1 LVHQRDFFKKTIDK
15 SLTWGLQM
23 KKIFK
28 VFVLLVLGFVLV
40 SCNNKEVAIEKV
52 INFDSNGGSQVFAII
67 HSSDLVGTLP
77 ENPSKDG
84 YTFAGWFLDDETFQD
99 PLDLSS
105 FDLSVLTGDIVV
117 YAKWNI
123 NQYSISFD
131 SNGGSDVS
139 DITQDYNSLV
149 SAPNDPEKEDFIF
162 GGWYIDPEFTTLY
175 QFDRI
180 TSSDTT
186 LYAKWQDSI
195 FTYTLNEND
204 EATITGITPDTIDT
218 YIEVPE
224 TISGYPVISVA
235 LGTFDNHTN
244 IEILNLP
251 NSIETLPMALLK
263 NLSQLETLYIPFV
276 GENRDATN
284 ARAMLSYLFCDEEI
298 TSFVDVDRRNLY
310 IPSHLTTVF
319 ITDATIIASM
329 AFSGVSLD
337 FVGLYEGVTTI
348 EQWAFTSYNGI
359 QSIYIPASVTYI
371 SPLAFIGNENFVNI
385 TVSPDNQMYSSTISD
400 RPLYNKD
407 RTKIVMYPG
416 GISEVQF
423 TIPEG
428 ITEIGDFA
436 FFGSQLSRIII
447 PASVEVI
454 GMSAFEYSIHL
465 ISVTFEANSQLT
477 NIAQGTFRET
487 NIIQIEIPST
497 VIAIEHY
504 AFSNIRS
511 LESVTFGANPQLTTI
526 EDFVFENCNSLG
538 SIIIPISVTT
548 MGIEVFFDIR
558 EITIYA
564 EAIEKPEGW
573 HSSWSSDGTVVW
585 GYTND

>member
-1 LVHQRDFFKKTIDK
+1 
-15 SLTWGLQM
+15 M

-28 VFVLLVLGFVLV
+28 VFVLLVLGFILV
-40 SCNNKEVAIEKV
+40 SCDNNEIAVEKV
-52 INFDSNGGSQVFAII
+52 INFDSNGGSQVYAII

-77 ENPSKDG
+77 EDPSKDG
-84 YTFAGWFLDDETFQD
+84 YTFAGWYLDDEAFQN

-105 FDLSVLTGDIVV
+105 FDLSELTGDIIV

-131 SNGGSDVS
+131 SNGGTDVAE
-139 DITQDYNSLV
+139 ITQDYNSLV

-175 QFDRI
+175 QFDHI
-180 TSSDTT
+180 ASNDIT

-195 FTYTLNEND
+195 FTFTLNEND

-218 YIEVPE
+218 YLEVPA
-224 TISGYPVISVA
+224 TVSGYPVISVA

-276 GENRDATN
+276 GEDRNATG

-298 TSFVDVDRRNLY
+298 TSFIDVERRNLY
-310 IPSHLTTVF
+310 ITSHLTTVF
-319 ITDATIIASM
+319 VTDATTIPSM

-337 FVGLYEGVTTI
+337 FVGLYEGLTTI
-348 EQWAFTSYNGI
+348 EQWAFSSYNGI
-359 QSIYIPASVTYI
+359 QSIYIPASVTNI
-371 SPLAFIGNENFVNI
+371 SPTAFMNNENFVSI
-385 TVSPDNQMYSSTISD
+385 YVSPDNPMYLSTIFD
-400 RPLYNKD
+400 HALYNKD

-416 GISEVQF
+416 GIPEVQF

-436 FFGSQLSRIII
+436 FFGSQLSRIVI

-454 GMSAFEYSIHL
+454 GMNAFENSVHL
-465 ISVTFEANSQLT
+465 ISVTFESNSQLT
-477 NIAQGTFRET
+477 SIAEGTFFGT
-487 NIIQIEIPST
+487 NIIQIEIPSNVT
-497 VIAIEHY
+497 TIGHY
-504 AFSNIRS
+504 AFSNNRN
-511 LESVTFGANPQLTTI
+511 LESVTFEMNSQITTI
-526 EDFVFENCNSLG
+526 EDFAFEFCNSLG
-538 SIIIPISVTT
+538 SIIIPLSVTT
-548 MGIEVFFDIR
+548 MGMEVFFEIR
-558 EITIYA
+558 EITIYV
-564 EAIEKPEGW
+564 EATVKPEGW
-573 HSSWSSDGTVVW
+573 NSSWSSDGTVVW